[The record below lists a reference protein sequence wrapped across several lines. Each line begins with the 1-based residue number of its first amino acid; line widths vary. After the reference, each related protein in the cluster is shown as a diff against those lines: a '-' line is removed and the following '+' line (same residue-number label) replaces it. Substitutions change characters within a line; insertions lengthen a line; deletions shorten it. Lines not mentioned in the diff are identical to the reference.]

1 MGLAIAD
8 IKRFVNDGLTPINA
22 LIGAPSDAANKN
34 GSLHA
39 KSAYLV
45 SKVDDMSTKINS
57 IQVGISNIG
66 GEKHYQEDGD
76 DIIFSWSADYVRQN
90 MPNSTFYNNII
101 FSDIFY
107 PKYDGV
113 LEMNFRS
120 QCSKNTGYQEHFVL
134 VNTWEIYSSA
144 KVQSGQGSALTAS
157 DATLKFNMNNLA
169 KSSAFQHMYSK
180 NNVLT
185 SNDTNYTDIIF
196 TGKDAFDV
204 YGWISSANYTSSIW
218 NVYKKVYVK
227 KGYPIRLLYAPY
239 VFVNDLS
246 VSVSFTGKEAA

>member
-45 SKVDDMSTKINS
+45 SKVDDMSTKINN
-57 IQVGISNIG
+57 IQAGISNIG

-76 DIIFSWSADYVRQN
+76 DIIFSWSADYIRKN
-90 MPNSTFYNNII
+90 MPNGNFYNNII
-101 FSDIFY
+101 FSDVFY

-113 LEMNFRS
+113 LEMHFRS
-120 QCSKNTGYQEHFVL
+120 QYSKSAGSQEYFAL

-157 DATLKFNMNNLA
+157 NATLKFNLINLN
-169 KSSAFQHMYSK
+169 KSPAFQHMYNK
-180 NNVLT
+180 NNILT
-185 SNDTNYTDIIF
+185 SNDTNYNDIIF
-196 TGKDAFDV
+196 SGREAFDV
-204 YGWISSANYTSSIW
+204 NGKISSADYTSSIW

-227 KGYPIRLLYAPY
+227 KGYPIRLMYAPY
-239 VFVNDLS
+239 VFVDNLS
-246 VSVSFTGKEAA
+246 VSISLTGKEAA